1 MCHAGLDV
9 RLLILRDRLYHEVA
23 EELPENDEAED
34 SDVEG
39 GANEADDDEDQMVFV
54 RSDSGKSEACM
65 TAGHTDSRKRYLP
78 PGSMR
83 DQFQQF
89 LATGHGKCSWY
100 VFWYTWKQNFPNLVF
115 RGKRQHAICSTCTR
129 HRLLISCLDSEAA
142 KARQRLLYER
152 HLSDQYK
159 DREVYWQARSQSR
172 RREATDLIC
181 VVCDSIDQAKF
192 AWPRAKFLLSK
203 QFDSF
208 HRPRLHVTACLAH
221 GYLANLF
228 MSHSDVRQCGST
240 TVEILAHT
248 LSEIKEQG
256 VDIAKKNIHVQLDNA
271 SSTNKNGTVF
281 AFMGAC
287 TQLGIVKS
295 FTASFLRVGHTH
307 EDTLQ
312 HLA

>member
-1 MCHAGLDV
+1 MQSE
-9 RLLILRDRLYHEVA
+9 RLYHEVA

-34 SDVEG
+34 SDVG
-39 GANEADDDEDQMVFV
+39 GDRNEDDDEDQMVFI

-65 TAGHTDSRKRYLP
+65 TAGHSGSRKRYLP
-78 PGSMR
+78 PGSMH

-89 LATGHGKCSWY
+89 LATGHGTCSWY
-100 VFWYTWKQNFPNLVF
+100 LFWSTWKKNFPNLVF

-159 DREVYWQARSQSR
+159 DREIYWQARSQSR
-172 RREATDLIC
+172 RREATDLIS
-181 VVCDSIDQAKF
+181 VICDSIDQAKF
-192 AWPRAKFLLSK
+192 MWPRAKFLLSK

-228 MSHSDVRQCGST
+228 ICHSDVRQCGST

-248 LSEIKEQG
+248 LSQIKEQG

-312 HLA
+312 LLA